1 MILFVTL
8 NPAVDFTVH
17 GSAFQTHQTNRGRD
31 AAPDP
36 GGKGN
41 NAARIARLLGAKTT
55 ATGFLGGFTGDFIA
69 SELER
74 EGVRARF
81 HPIEG
86 LTRITVAFVEEGAHA
101 ETKIVPQ
108 GPEIS
113 SKEREGFLRRF
124 EKILKS
130 GKPKVVALCGSLP
143 AGLAEDFYALL
154 IGIAKNHG
162 VPAVLDSSGK
172 ALAQGLRGD
181 PFMIKPNLDEAAEL
195 VGSRD
200 ENAIFAAMREQARRT
215 GVVALSLGSRGAA
228 FFTSTRA
235 LRVSVAEGGDGAGPI
250 NAVGAGDAFVGGFCA
265 SLELHGYD
273 EERAFAWAVAA
284 GYCTAHSAGML
295 WPADAFSHALDRVIM
310 EEITA

>member
-8 NPAVDFTVH
+8 NPAIDFTVH
-17 GSAFQTHQTNRGRD
+17 GSTFKAHQTNRGRD

-55 ATGFLGGFTGDFIA
+55 ATGFLGGFTGEFIA

-86 LTRITVAFVEEGAHA
+86 LTRITVAYVEEGGRS

-108 GPEIS
+108 GPVIS
-113 SKEREGFLRRF
+113 ALEREGFLRRF
-124 EKILKS
+124 EKLLKA
-130 GKPKVVALCGSLP
+130 GKPSAVALCGSLP
-143 AGLAEDFYALL
+143 AGLPSDFYAALT
-154 IGIAKNHG
+154 GISKKHG
-162 VPAVLDSSGK
+162 VPAILDSSGQ
-172 ALAQGLRGD
+172 ALAQGMAGN
-181 PFMIKPNLDEAAEL
+181 PFMIKPNRDEAAEL
-195 VGSRD
+195 VGSQD
-200 ENAIFAAMREQARRT
+200 ENAIFAAMREFATRI

-228 FFTSTRA
+228 FFTSARA
-235 LRVSVAEGGDGAGPI
+235 VRVSLAEEGAQAGTI

-265 SLELHGYD
+265 SLELHKFD
-273 EERAFAWAVAA
+273 EAKAFAWAVAA

-295 WPADAFSHALDRVIM
+295 WPADAFTRALGRITI
-310 EEITA
+310 EEIH